1 MVNRPR
7 NPALLV
13 ATIVLSLGMAT
24 AQTARPV
31 DTSKSMVEPGSLSS
45 DIDNRNYDLPPG
57 ADPQNRL
64 LVPFVEHL
72 AQDQKRFWTF
82 PTRLRR
88 QDLKWIIPA
97 TAGMAGLFAAD
108 SWISKQVPNR
118 PDQLDRSKTISD
130 YSIYSLIAAGGAA
143 YLFGK
148 LSNNDHMS
156 ETGFLA
162 AEAAINA
169 TAVTYAFKFA
179 TLRQRP
185 YFGNGDGDFFSGHVA
200 STSASFPSE
209 HSAIAWSI
217 AGVIAHEYPGPLAKL
232 AAYGLASTVTVTRV
246 TARQHFASDVVI
258 GGVLGWYFA
267 HEVYRAHHDPELSGE
282 AWGEYFDSSGD
293 EPRQRIPENMS
304 SPYVPIDSY
313 VYPMFD
319 RLAALGVVKTAYQ
332 GIRPWTRMECARLLE
347 EATQTIQSE
356 DGAPQEVT
364 AIYKSLSQEFEPE
377 LARLNGAANL
387 GVSLDSIYARATQI
401 SGQPLTDGYHF
412 AQTLVNDYGRPYGE
426 GFNGISGFSSHAVAG
441 PFSFALRAEYQHAP
455 GIAPYSTMQQQA
467 IAAADA
473 TALFPAGRSPLN
485 RFDVINGTVALQ
497 FHNLQISAGKQSEW
511 WSVADADPLLLG
523 NNAEPLLAVKIDNVS
538 PYHFPLLS
546 KLLGEARSEYFLG
559 RLDGHEFEWDVDHL
573 LGPGNIHPQPFIQ
586 GFKLNF
592 KPTSNLELGAGF
604 TAMFAGPGLPF
615 TFHNFLRTFFSHTA
629 NTATN
634 PGKRTVNFD
643 FSYRIPG
650 LRKWLTVYHDSLA
663 VDEYSPITS
672 SRPSLNM
679 GLYMPQLPKV
689 PKLDFRA
696 EVIGTPHTSEFAPGY
711 VYWDFRRFRDGY
723 TNDRNLLASWMGRAG
738 RGGQGYFTYWFSPR
752 STLQF
757 GYRYEKVDRD
767 FLEGGHLDD
776 FSVKPTLMLS
786 HDLSLSGMLQV
797 EHWYFPLLSNSGQT
811 NTTGQLQLTLFPHL
825 HLRK

>member
-1 MVNRPR
+1 MNGTRKIT
-7 NPALLV
+7 LV
-13 ATIVLSLGMAT
+13 VLSVAVCLSTGAAAQSADLDSTGNLGAGAT
-24 AQTARPV
+24 PSNQQV
-31 DTSKSMVEPGSLSS
+31 D
-45 DIDNRNYDLPPG
+45 DRNYDLPPG

-64 LVPFVEHL
+64 VVPFVDHL

-82 PTRLRR
+82 PARLRR
-88 QDLKWIIPA
+88 QDLKWIVPA
-97 TAGMAGLFAAD
+97 AAGMAGLFAAD
-108 SWISKQVPNR
+108 SWISKQVPDR
-118 PDQLDRSKTISD
+118 PSQLKRSKTISD
-130 YSIYSLIAAGGAA
+130 YSAYALIGAGGGA
-143 YLFGK
+143 YILGK
-148 LSNNDHMS
+148 LSHKDHMS

-169 TAVTYAFKFA
+169 TAVTYAFKLA

-185 YFGNGDGDFFSGHVA
+185 YFASGDGDFFSGHVT
-200 STSASFPSE
+200 STNSSFPSE

-267 HEVYRAHHDPELSGE
+267 HEVYRAHHDPELSGQ
-282 AWGEYFDSSGD
+282 AWGNYFDSSGD
-293 EPRQRIPENMS
+293 EPRQRVPENMS

-313 VYPMFD
+313 VYQMFD
-319 RLAALGVVKTAYQ
+319 RLAALGVVRTAYE

-347 EATQTIQSE
+347 EASETIQSE

-401 SGQPLTDGYHF
+401 SGQPLNDSYHF
-412 AQTLVNDYGRPYGE
+412 AQTLINDYGRPCGR
-426 GFNGISGFSSHAVAG
+426 GFNGISGFTAHAVAG
-441 PFSFALRAEYQHAP
+441 PFSFALQGEYQHAP
-455 GIAPYSTMQQQA
+455 GIAAYSATQQQA
-467 IAAADA
+467 IAVADA
-473 TALFPAGRSPLN
+473 AAPFPAGRSAID

-497 FHNLQISAGKQSEW
+497 FRNLQISAGKQSEW
-511 WSVADADPLLLG
+511 WSVANGNPLLLG
-523 NNAEPLLAVKIDNVS
+523 NNAEPFLAIKIDNVS
-538 PYHFPLLS
+538 PYHFPILS
-546 KLLGEARSEYFLG
+546 KFLGEARSEYFLG
-559 RLDGHEFEWDVDHL
+559 RLDGHTFEWDIDHL
-573 LGPGNIHPQPFIQ
+573 IGPGNIQPQPFIQ
-586 GFKLNF
+586 GVKLSF
-592 KPTSNLELGAGF
+592 KPTSNLEFGAGF
-604 TAMFAGPGLPF
+604 TAMFAGPGSPF
-615 TFHNFLRTFFSHTA
+615 TLHNFLRTFYSHTS
-629 NTATN
+629 TFTN
-634 PGKRTVNFD
+634 PGKRITSFD

-650 LRKWLTVYHDSLA
+650 LRRWLTLYRDSLA
-663 VDEYSPITS
+663 VDEYTPLTS

-679 GLYMPQLPKV
+679 GLYMPQIPKL

-696 EVIGTPHTSEFAPGY
+696 EIIGTPHTHEFPPGY

-723 TNDRNLLASWMGRAG
+723 TNDGNLLASWMGRAG

-776 FSVKPTLMLS
+776 FIVKPTLMLT

-811 NTTGQLQLTLFPHL
+811 NTTAQLQLTLFPHL